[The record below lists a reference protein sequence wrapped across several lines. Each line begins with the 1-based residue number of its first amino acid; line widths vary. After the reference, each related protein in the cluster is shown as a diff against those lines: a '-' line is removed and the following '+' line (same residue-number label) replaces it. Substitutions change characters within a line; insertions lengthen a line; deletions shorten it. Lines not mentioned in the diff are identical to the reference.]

1 MDIFGLLPD
10 VRYLLEIVYA
20 SFESLTACKSHC
32 LDFVMVSD
40 YFVSSQSRI
49 CIYGRWLQRK
59 GGGGCGEEGGGGLAV
74 KYRTSQMA
82 LKQLQSRYS
91 RERWRWQNGLFMPWI
106 LVAYAPC
113 ITLAGHC
120 RTPFL
125 LQTTR
130 RRPKRKAKVKDYPLV
145 SNRRTQQNFKN
156 LKGNTIFWRFWGL
169 EHLTENDHSSDTLCV
184 E

>member
-59 GGGGCGEEGGGGLAV
+59 GGGGCGEEGGGGGGAGCQVQNIPDGFEAASEQVFPRALTVTKWPLYALNPRCLRPVYNPGWPLSYSLLTANNASSPEAQSQGQGLSFGV
-74 KYRTSQMA
+74 KP
-82 LKQLQSRYS
+82 
-91 RERWRWQNGLFMPWI
+91 QNPAEF
-106 LVAYAPC
+106 
-113 ITLAGHC
+113 
-120 RTPFL
+120 
-125 LQTTR
+125 
-130 RRPKRKAKVKDYPLV
+130 
-145 SNRRTQQNFKN
+145 
-156 LKGNTIFWRFWGL
+156 
-169 EHLTENDHSSDTLCV
+169 
-184 E
+184 

>member
-59 GGGGCGEEGGGGLAV
+59 GGGGCGEEGGGGGWLSS
-74 KYRTSQMA
+74 T
-82 LKQLQSRYS
+82 
-91 RERWRWQNGLFMPWI
+91 EHPRWL
-106 LVAYAPC
+106 
-113 ITLAGHC
+113 
-120 RTPFL
+120 
-125 LQTTR
+125 
-130 RRPKRKAKVKDYPLV
+130 
-145 SNRRTQQNFKN
+145 
-156 LKGNTIFWRFWGL
+156 
-169 EHLTENDHSSDTLCV
+169 
-184 E
+184 